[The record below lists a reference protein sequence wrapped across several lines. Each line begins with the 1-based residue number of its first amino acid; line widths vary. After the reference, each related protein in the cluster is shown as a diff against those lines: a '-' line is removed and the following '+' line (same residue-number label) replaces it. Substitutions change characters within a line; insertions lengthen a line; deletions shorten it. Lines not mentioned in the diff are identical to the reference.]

1 MTGSAWIGI
10 LCVLAI
16 GAGTSYTAMKKMSA
30 PLPEYKKPEQGVAAS
45 PALSRSVEVVKKN
58 NAPSVD
64 RDWDSLWKNSLFQDD
79 RTEDDATV
87 TESTNAPQVNQ
98 NIEFELVGLARLG
111 RKDAQVPVA
120 IIVQSANNQRNRFI
134 RRPGMPPNMNMPGNM
149 PGRGPMPMPGRMQPG
164 IQRIQPTMEQQANA
178 QTEPADKSLY
188 REGDTIAKTNY
199 KVKSIIIEESK
210 VILTQNGQETVLVLD
225 EKNTNNS
232 IRRENVKRQELA
244 LREKYKQAD
253 AKNTNATKTTQQ
265 QANPNVRENMPMGR
279 WMPGGGMPP
288 NFGRNMNG
296 GQPGGM
302 PQPPNFGGNMPGGN
316 MPGGN
321 MSDGRAQ
328 GGNVQPGG
336 NVQGGTSGGG
346 FQGNRL
352 MHIRSGMNT
361 GR

>member
-10 LCVLAI
+10 LCVLAV

-45 PALSRSVEVVKKN
+45 PAQSRSVEVDKKN
-58 NAPSVD
+58 KAQSVD
-64 RDWDSLWKNSLFQDD
+64 RDWDSLWKDSLFQDD

-87 TESTNAPQVNQ
+87 TESTNAPQMNQ

-111 RKDAQVPVA
+111 RQDAQVPVA
-120 IIVQSANNQRNRFI
+120 IIVQSANNQRNRFM

-149 PGRGPMPMPGRMQPG
+149 QGNMPGRGPIRIQPG
-164 IQRIQPTMEQQANA
+164 IQRIQPMEQQQVNA
-178 QTEPADKSLY
+178 PTEPADKSLY
-188 REGDTIAKTNY
+188 REGDMIAKTNY

-232 IRRENVKRQELA
+232 IRRETVKRQELA

-253 AKNTNATKTTQQ
+253 AKNTDAAKTTQP
-265 QANPNVRENMPMGR
+265 QANPNIRPNMPMGR
-279 WMPGGGMPP
+279 WMPGGGMPQ

-302 PQPPNFGGNMPGGN
+302 PQPPNFGGNMQGGN
-316 MPGGN
+316 MQGGMPGGN
-321 MSDGRAQ
+321 MQ
-328 GGNVQPGG
+328 GGNMQPGG
-336 NVQGGTSGGG
+336 NVQGGSSGSG
-346 FQGNRL
+346 FQGNTHFR
-352 MHIRSGMNT
+352 IRSGMNT